1 MPLPIDADILCYLWV
16 TFRVIFKSK
25 ARLRANSRQIPLR
38 YEYELVQDESFTP
51 AQTNFLNAAD
61 AQLKALGYVPIC
73 TYRVRKL
80 GTNMVRNYLNPGD
93 SASCML
99 TIVEV
104 KVNVDG
110 MKGSKHS
117 SSVLFVTRLANG
129 KRLVT
134 RNTALKS
141 LFDRPDHVLEQ
152 RLPNTTDVR
161 ELKKK
166 HDQLTQTLGATIP
179 PPQDTV
185 GILRDADAEHERYSQ
200 FQLKSGIYQLSDGG
214 STYKLTDKVFNRG
227 IWNHFVPL
235 GKRISVPQVL
245 FSGLLGAFLPLL
257 GILKLAPWLA
267 EGIGNDAVRASAL
280 SGMAIAAC
288 YIVAGAIIGWV
299 SDVQKFTWIMLVA
312 YVPEHLIAGWS
323 YGWFPYATLMFVT
336 CFLVGQAKRR
346 RELILQS

>member
-1 MPLPIDADILCYLWV
+1 MD
-16 TFRVIFKSK
+16 T
-25 ARLRANSRQIPLR
+25 
-38 YEYELVQDESFTP
+38 
-51 AQTNFLNAAD
+51 
-61 AQLKALGYVPIC
+61 QLKTLGYVPVC

-80 GTNMVRNYLNPGD
+80 GTNMVRNYLNPAD
-93 SASCML
+93 SASCAL

-129 KRLVT
+129 KRLIT

-161 ELKKK
+161 DLKKK
-166 HDQLTQTLGATIP
+166 HDLLARSLGATIAP
-179 PPQDTV
+179 PHDTE

-200 FQLKSGIYQLSDGG
+200 FQLKNGIYQLSSDG
-214 STYKLTDKVFNRG
+214 STYTVTDKVFNRG

-245 FSGLLGAFLPLL
+245 FSGLLGAFLPLV

-267 EGIGNDAVRASAL
+267 EGTGNAAVGASAL

-288 YIVAGAIIGWV
+288 YVVAGAIIGWIC
-299 SDVQKFTWIMLVA
+299 DVQKFTWIMLVG
-312 YVPEHLIAGWS
+312 YLPQHLIAGWS
-323 YGWFPYATLMFVT
+323 YGWFPYATVMFLT

-346 RELILQS
+346 RSLILQN